1 MKYFTKLLAPL
12 ISLLLVSA
20 FIGCSDSSSEDEDS
34 TTYKVEVGV
43 ISNST
48 YTTAMNKISYWSEV
62 SYSNIASLRLY
73 LYNNTI
79 SDHEVETGVSLSEIK
94 DFLLSKGMSNYEAN
108 SEIEGLKNIGNDIV
122 FGEHATDSSKKIW
135 MYATK

>member
-1 MKYFTKLLAPL
+1 MKRKIFKMFAVLAFLLCF
-12 ISLLLVSA
+12 V
-20 FIGCSDSSSEDEDS
+20 GCSDSSSTDEDS
-34 TTYKVEVGV
+34 ATYKIEAGV

-48 YTTAMNKISYWSEV
+48 YTTAMNKISYWSEF

-79 SDHEVETGVSLSEIK
+79 SDHEVQTGITLSEIK
-94 DFLLSKGMSNYEAN
+94 DFLLSKGMSNYETN
-108 SEIEGLKNIGNDIV
+108 TEIGALKTIGNDIA
-122 FGEHATDSSKKIW
+122 FFEHATDSSKKIW

>member
-1 MKYFTKLLAPL
+1 MKRKFFGL
-12 ISLLLVSA
+12 IAIIGILVSL
-20 FIGCSDSSSEDEDS
+20 IGCSNSSSSDDDY

-48 YTTAMNKISYWSEV
+48 YTTALNQITYWSEV

-73 LYNNTI
+73 LYNNTV
-79 SDHEVETGVSLSEIK
+79 SDHEIQNNVSIDEIK

-108 SEIEGLKNIGNDIV
+108 SEIEVLKTIGNDIV
-122 FGEHATDSSKKIW
+122 FGEHATDSNKKVL